1 MGLPPS
7 PLSADVLYEWSL
19 TDTWKKEW
27 FGWAIAGHRR
37 RMLELDAHVRDGES
51 TQQQHRPRCPDRG
64 PSPVSSRCRSKQ
76 CLTKQSTA
84 IAHTHARYW
93 TSPRVS
99 RSLLA
104 SYTENRRAGDVL
116 SKHNR
121 ERKWGLKRRGSRS
134 GGENLCQSSSLPSS
148 PSPCSSAQRHGAKEI
163 REFITQQHPRSV

>member
-1 MGLPPS
+1 M
-7 PLSADVLYEWSL
+7 
-19 TDTWKKEW
+19 W
-27 FGWAIAGHRR
+27 FGWAIAGLRR
-37 RMLELDAHVRDGES
+37 RMLELDAHVRDG
-51 TQQQHRPRCPDRG
+51 QQRTTTSSATRVVLSAVRRPSC
-64 PSPVSSRCRSKQ
+64 VSSRCRSKQ

-104 SYTENRRAGDVL
+104 SYTENRQAGDVL

-163 REFITQQHPRSV
+163 REFITQQRPRSV